1 MTEPARTSPTAN
13 TPATDVTLS
22 WPTFSDASN
31 EAGLSRRY
39 GGIHF
44 YSGDLHGRAIGRQ
57 VAQYVYSKAQTYI
70 KGNAGK

>member
-1 MTEPARTSPTAN
+1 MTLT
-13 TPATDVTLS
+13 

-44 YSGDLHGRAIGRQ
+44 YSGDIHGRAIGRQ
-57 VAQYVYSKAQTYI
+57 VAEYVYSKAESYI
-70 KGNAGK
+70 RGNRGQAETHVDVSGGRRR